1 MKRILLSI
9 LLLTISTI
17 TSAVTYTAGDIYSF
31 SFDNLFLTTQ
41 DPNTT
46 IDQASIGFT
55 KVFDINNPT
64 DYILDIR
71 LFEDNDPLSTPFA
84 TGTATDPVAG
94 FAFLGLNWPLNTWSD
109 LNGLIEIEVIQ
120 GTITN
125 PVITVII
132 EDNGQVY
139 SSIQPV
145 PLPASIWLFSSAL
158 IGLYGLTISSNGRKK
173 HAA

>member
-55 KVFDINNPT
+55 KPS
-64 DYILDIR
+64 LK
-71 LFEDNDPLSTPFA
+71 L
-84 TGTATDPVAG
+84 
-94 FAFLGLNWPLNTWSD
+94 
-109 LNGLIEIEVIQ
+109 
-120 GTITN
+120 
-125 PVITVII
+125 
-132 EDNGQVY
+132 
-139 SSIQPV
+139 
-145 PLPASIWLFSSAL
+145 
-158 IGLYGLTISSNGRKK
+158 
-173 HAA
+173 